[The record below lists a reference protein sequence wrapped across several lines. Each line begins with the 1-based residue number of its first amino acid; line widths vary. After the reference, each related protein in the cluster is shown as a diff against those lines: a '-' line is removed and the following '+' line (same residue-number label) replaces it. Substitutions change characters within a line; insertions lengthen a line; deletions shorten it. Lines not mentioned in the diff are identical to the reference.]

1 MSRPVATVAI
11 LIYLLPGTSTTQPIT
26 VPECVGGKLISTQPD
41 AITVKLNQTVRVIH
55 ITPDTELL
63 PRGVDL
69 DSPAKLV
76 LGEQVYPVCKQIAA
90 DGRPIAILVAA
101 AELEGD
107 AMYLEP
113 HHVHEVRSCGGGL
126 VKVTPETVTTRT
138 DDGKIY
144 SMHVTPETVVWRGEV
159 YHDTAP
165 LRLGDDI
172 TARCVVHYPDEQLTA
187 EEIWANVTAT
197 EGVILKVLPDR
208 IIVNQYP
215 GADKHSAY
223 PRGHATVI
231 LDAHT
236 HFDNCTRKDLKIGV
250 SIRAQG
256 LEIGKHGSSRF
267 VASVIIVYK

>member
-55 ITPDTELL
+55 ITPDTELW

-113 HHVHEVRSCGGGL
+113 HHVREIRSCGGGL
-126 VKVTPETVTTRT
+126 IAATPHPVTTRT
-138 DDGKIY
+138 DCGKALVIHGNP
-144 SMHVTPETVVWRGEV
+144 STIIWRGEIFHATSV
-159 YHDTAP
+159 
-165 LRLGDDI
+165 LRRGDDI
-172 TARCVVHYPDEQLTA
+172 TASGMVHYPTNTSPA
-187 EEIWANVTAT
+187 
-197 EGVILKVLPDR
+197 
-208 IIVNQYP
+208 
-215 GADKHSAY
+215 
-223 PRGHATVI
+223 
-231 LDAHT
+231 
-236 HFDNCTRKDLKIGV
+236 RKSGRT
-250 SIRAQG
+250 SRRRRA
-256 LEIGKHGSSRF
+256 
-267 VASVIIVYK
+267 